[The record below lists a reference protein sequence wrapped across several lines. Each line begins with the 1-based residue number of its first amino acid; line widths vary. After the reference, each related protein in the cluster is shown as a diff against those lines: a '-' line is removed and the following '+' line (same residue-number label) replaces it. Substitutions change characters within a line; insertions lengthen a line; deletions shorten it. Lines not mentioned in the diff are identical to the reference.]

1 MSKDIE
7 PINLELISSK
17 ILTIRNNRVM
27 IATDLAEL
35 YGVTTRR
42 LNEQVKRNIKRF
54 PQDFMFQLTEKEKKE
69 VIANCDHL
77 KKLKYSPHLPFA
89 FTEHGAVMLA
99 SVLNSA
105 TAINTSIQVV
115 RAFMYMRQM
124 IIQNKDLEAKINKL
138 EKKYD
143 EQFKVVFGA
152 IKQLLVPPDKKKM
165 RIGF

>member
-1 MSKDIE
+1 
-7 PINLELISSK
+7 
-17 ILTIRNNRVM
+17 
-27 IATDLAEL
+27 
-35 YGVTTRR
+35 
-42 LNEQVKRNIKRF
+42 
-54 PQDFMFQLTEKEKKE
+54 
-69 VIANCDHL
+69 
-77 KKLKYSPHLPFA
+77 LKYSPHLPFA